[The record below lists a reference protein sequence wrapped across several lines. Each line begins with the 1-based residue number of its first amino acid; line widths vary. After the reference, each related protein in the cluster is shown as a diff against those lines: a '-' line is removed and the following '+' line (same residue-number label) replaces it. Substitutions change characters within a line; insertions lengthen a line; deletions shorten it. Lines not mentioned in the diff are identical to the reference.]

1 MSRID
6 RKNEKDKDKAKRR
19 KKKKKTSKIIIILLI
34 LLISIPLITA
44 FALLNKLNSAVDE
57 TTYKSQYE
65 QVDGITNILLLGTD
79 GRPGETA
86 YRTDSMIIATIDSN
100 NKNIKLTS
108 LARDTYVD
116 IPGKGKGKLN
126 AAFAYGREDLLFQT
140 IEENF
145 QISLDKYVR
154 VDFDG
159 LMNIVF
165 LLGGVQVDVK
175 QHELNLTNQYAKD
188 CYKQCTYPGKGEFK
202 AVTSTG
208 VQTLNGYQALG
219 YSRIRYSDSA
229 IQRDERQREVILS
242 MVDGIKTMSITKFP
256 QLLDTLLPYVSTNL
270 GVPEMIKLA
279 TTVFA
284 NGSLN
289 NMKQS
294 QYPIIDNIHVK
305 GGIYKNAGWVWLYDL
320 NSRVVLQ
327 DFIYKDIIMEENEYL
342 NDNSKISLNY

>member
-1 MSRID
+1 MKESEEKSR
-6 RKNEKDKDKAKRR
+6 KKRR
-19 KKKKKTSKIIIILLI
+19 KKKKKTSKIILILLV

-44 FALLNKLNSAVDE
+44 YALLNKLNSTVVNE
-57 TTYKSQYE
+57 TTYESKYE

-79 GRPGETA
+79 GRPGEKA
-86 YRTDSMIIATIDSN
+86 FRTDSMIIATIDSN

-154 VDFDG
+154 VNFDG
-159 LMNIVF
+159 LMNIIF

-175 QHELNLTNQYAKD
+175 QHELALTNQYARESYD
-188 CYKQCTYPGKGEFK
+188 QCTYPGKGSFK
-202 AVTSTG
+202 SITSTG

-219 YSRIRYSDSA
+219 YTRIRYSDSA
-229 IQRDERQREVILS
+229 IKRDERQREVILS
-242 MVDGIKTMSITKFP
+242 MVDGLKSMSITKFP
-256 QLLDTLLPYVSTNL
+256 QLLNTLLPYVSTNL
-270 GVPEMIKLA
+270 DVAEMIKLA
-279 TTVFA
+279 TTVFSD
-284 NGSLN
+284 GSLN
-289 NMKQS
+289 NMKQAE
-294 QYPIIDNIHVK
+294 YPIIDNVHVK
-305 GGIYKNAGWVWLYDL
+305 GGMYKNAGWVWLYDL

-327 DFIYKDIIMEENEYL
+327 DFIYKDINMEDNEYL
-342 NDNSKISLNY
+342 LDNSNIQLNY